1 MDITD
6 YNAIN
11 NVLGN
16 YKPKYVINCAAV
28 VGVEKC
34 NSNKRDAYF
43 VNVVGA
49 LNLALYCKENNCKL
63 IHISTAYASN
73 LNIYSKTKL
82 MSESIVLDVLN
93 TALVIK
99 LPWVFGRD
107 FDNYINEAVS
117 GKKVNIFKNE
127 FFYIAY
133 DLDIV
138 CYVLNNIDRCG
149 VVNIANR
156 GSLSREE
163 IIEYIGA
170 KYDAIDRD
178 KEFDSNILIDYYM
191 RPWDEAMWDFI
202 NESRSV

>member
-1 MDITD
+1 M
-6 YNAIN
+6 
-11 NVLGN
+11 NV
-16 YKPKYVINCAAV
+16 
-28 VGVEKC
+28 
-34 NSNKRDAYF
+34 
-43 VNVVGA
+43 
-49 LNLALYCKENNCKL
+49 
-63 IHISTAYASN
+63 
-73 LNIYSKTKL
+73 YSKTKL
-82 MSESIVLDVLN
+82 ASEIIVQNVLN

-107 FDNYINEAVS
+107 FNNYINEAID
-117 GKKVNIFKNE
+117 GKKVSIFKDE

-138 CYVLNNIDRCG
+138 CYVLNNIDRFG

-170 KYDAIDRD
+170 EYDAVDRD
-178 KEFDSNILIDYYM
+178 KEFDSNILIDFYM
-191 RPWDEAMWDFI
+191 RPWEEALCEFI